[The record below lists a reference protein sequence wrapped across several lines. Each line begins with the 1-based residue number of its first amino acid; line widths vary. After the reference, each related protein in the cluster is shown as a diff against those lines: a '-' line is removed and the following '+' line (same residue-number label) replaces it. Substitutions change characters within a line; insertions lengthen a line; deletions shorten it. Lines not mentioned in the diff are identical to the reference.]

1 MSNPRN
7 NSTTSATDTIVENH
21 DNNHSYNN
29 HGDDEKHIKFEEAHH
44 ITVCERTGP
53 HTPSESIYTVVG
65 EHSLQH
71 KELSEKLDNAQIQ
84 SNELATKL
92 GDAHFNQ
99 LPAHQ
104 IIIILLTLSLA
115 NFVSFADQTGITV
128 GLSEIGRDLNAET
141 SINWAGSASLLA
153 NTVCQ
158 VLFGRLSDIF
168 GRKKVI
174 MTCLMILCV
183 GDIACSVARNG
194 IEFFVFRALAGIGNG
209 GVSSLSMV
217 ILSDIVSLKDRG
229 KYQGILGSSVGIG
242 NAVGPFIM
250 AGFIKQSS
258 WRSYYYFLAP
268 LAFCV
273 NIVLFFSL
281 KSNKKL
287 NDVISRKE
295 KFKSI
300 DYFGILTATISL
312 TLILVPLNG
321 GGSTYPWNS
330 PTVIALFTVGG
341 VFLLIFFAIEVK
353 VAKLPMIP
361 MRLFKNLSLCLIY
374 TATFCFGA
382 AYFSFTYYLPY
393 YFSIVKGK
401 DEIHTAIFVL
411 PLVLCQAGMSVVA
424 GQIITF
430 TGRYFYVVI
439 SGYALWLTG
448 CCLLLLWTET
458 LPNGINILILLIMG
472 CGVGFSFQPSMVAVQ
487 ANCKKAERAVA
498 ISTRN
503 VLRSLGGCVGIA
515 VGSTIV
521 SNSVLPSLKTDKAK
535 LALSQQTIE
544 YIRGHI
550 YDKVDV
556 SVLTAAQTQEIRSIY
571 TDALKNYYYFL
582 IPLMAIAL
590 ITNLFVKDN
599 GLRSL
604 DEKPESAKRQ
614 DLESSASSMTLK
626 P

>member
-1 MSNPRN
+1 MSQDRT
-7 NSTTSATDTIVENH
+7 NSTSSTETSYSH
-21 DNNHSYNN
+21 D
-29 HGDDEKHIKFEEAHH
+29 KHIKFDETQGIKYSEK
-44 ITVCERTGP
+44 TVPT
-53 HTPSESIYTVVG
+53 TPSESIHTVVG
-65 EHSLQH
+65 NQAVEA
-71 KELSEKLDNAQIQ
+71 NA
-84 SNELATKL
+84 LADKL

-99 LPAHQ
+99 LPTSQ
-104 IIIILLTLSLA
+104 IITILLTLSLA

-128 GLSEIGRDLNAET
+128 GLSEIGKDLNAQQL
-141 SINWAGSASLLA
+141 INWAGSASLLA

-168 GRKKVI
+168 GRKNVI
-174 MTCLMILCV
+174 MTCLMVLCI

-194 IEFFVFRALAGIGNG
+194 VEFFVFRALAGIGNG
-209 GVSSLSMV
+209 GVSSLCMV

-281 KSNKKL
+281 KNNKKL

-300 DYFGILTATISL
+300 DYLGIISATIGL

-321 GGSTYPWNS
+321 GGVTYAWDSTL
-330 PTVIALFTVGG
+330 VIVMFTIGG
-341 VFLLIFFAIEVK
+341 VFMILFLGIEGK

-361 MRLFKNLSLCLIY
+361 LRLFKNLSLCLIY
-374 TATFCFGA
+374 LATFCFGA
-382 AYFSFTYYLPY
+382 TYYSFTYYLPY
-393 YFSIVKGK
+393 YFQIVKGK
-401 DEIHTAIFVL
+401 DEIQTSVFVL
-411 PLVLCQAGMSVVA
+411 PLVLCQAAFSVVA
-424 GQIITF
+424 GQLITF
-430 TGRYFYVVI
+430 TGHYFYVVVA
-439 SGYALWLTG
+439 GYILWCLA
-448 CCLLLLWTET
+448 CCLLVLWNAS
-458 LPNGINILILLIMG
+458 LPDGINILILLIMG
-472 CGVGFSFQPSMVAVQ
+472 TGVGFSFQPSMVAAQ

-521 SNSVLPSLKTDKAK
+521 SNSVLSSLNNLGSSTS
-535 LALSQQTIE
+535 LTQLTID
-544 YIRGHI
+544 YVKGHI
-550 YDKVDV
+550 YNKVNVD
-556 SVLTAAQTQEIRSIY
+556 SLTAAETKEIRDIY
-571 TDALKNYYYFL
+571 TNALRNYFYLL
-582 IPLMAIAL
+582 IPLMAICV
-590 ITNLFVKDN
+590 ITTCFVKDN
-599 GLRSL
+599 GLCSL
-604 DEKPESAKRQ
+604 DERPPLKKKE
-614 DLESSASSMTLK
+614 DLESSASSMTLRN
-626 P
+626 